1 MKVQVALVLISLTA
15 VCSSTSVPGAPWV
28 IYPSIVD
35 PIVTQAVTF
44 INEYFRSLGDY
55 TPRQALRVLRAT
67 EQIVSGNLYVFDL
80 NVVGGPRIEQCHVEY
95 VNQSWLPVPNSLIKS
110 VTCGEYNP
118 ATTYKPVF

>member
-15 VCSSTSVPGAPWV
+15 VCSSTSLPGAPWV

-44 INEYFRSLGDY
+44 INEYFRSLGDN

-67 EQIVSGNLYVFDL
+67 EQI
-80 NVVGGPRIEQCHVEY
+80 EECHVEY
-95 VNQSWLPVPNSLIKS
+95 VNQPWLPVPYSLIKN
-110 VTCGEYNP
+110 VTCGEYHP
-118 ATTYKPVF
+118 ATTYKPVI